1 MKRTLP
7 IATAVVAV
15 FCMTALAGRAH
26 PRTHQDVPPAAAVED
41 PEAYAVYAAVLPA
54 GPDAKRREPTRYV
67 VRRESVRCTLTGEP
81 EDPAWRPV
89 IANYATANAQP
100 RVLREGFSLGRPYTV
115 VPQAEI
121 AALFVPVEQGWARF
135 YERYAGVQG
144 YDAMSAVGFDTAKT
158 LAVVSVENH
167 CHYLCGHGR
176 TVFLRK
182 TSGTWQPT
190 AVPGVQGCQ
199 WVS

>member
-7 IATAVVAV
+7 VATAVVAV
-15 FCMTALAGRAH
+15 FCMTALAGRAR
-26 PRTHQDVPPAAAVED
+26 PRTHQDVPAATAVED

-54 GPDAKRREPTRYV
+54 GPDAKRRQPTRYV

-89 IANYATANAQP
+89 IANYATANAQL

-121 AALFVPVEQGWARF
+121 EALFVPVEQGWARF
-135 YERYAGVQG
+135 FERYAGVQG

-182 TSGTWQPT
+182 TSGAWQPT
-190 AVPGVQGCQ
+190 AVPGVQGCE

>member
-1 MKRTLP
+1 VKRTLP

-41 PEAYAVYAAVLPA
+41 PAAYAVYAAVLPA

>member
-15 FCMTALAGRAH
+15 FCMTALAGRAR

-54 GPDAKRREPTRYV
+54 GPDAKRRQPTRYV

-81 EDPAWRPV
+81 GDPAWRPV

-121 AALFVPVEQGWARF
+121 EALFVPVEQGWARF
-135 YERYAGVQG
+135 FERYAGVQG

-182 TSGTWQPT
+182 TSGAWQPT
-190 AVPGVQGCQ
+190 AVPGVQGCE